1 LADKLNSDDVIDI
14 LQIFKV
20 IWRGKLLISLIIL
33 PFAIFSIIYALS
45 LPNIYKSSTLLKV
58 SSDDQQSQL
67 SSIGSQFSGLASMA
81 GINMPLSGDDKV
93 YYVLETFKSRGF
105 TKILLARHDFSPK
118 IIASKDFIRKS
129 NKIIF
134 DDSIYNN
141 KLKVWTREPNEYS
154 EAIPTYLEVH
164 NTLMKSF
171 SVEVDKDS
179 GFISLSYS
187 HISPVFAKEFL
198 NTVINELNKISKTK
212 DQLESIK
219 AIDYL
224 QKEIESTQQ
233 KDIVNSINSLI
244 NMQLKTKMLSKIKD
258 DYLLSIIDPP
268 YVPEIR
274 SSPNRAI
281 ICIILT
287 LIGSFL
293 GVIIVLFRD
302 YFQNSKAAS
311 LYSKT

>member
-1 LADKLNSDDVIDI
+1 LADRLNSDDVIDI

-20 IWRGKLLISLIIL
+20 IWRGKLLISLITL
-33 PFAIFSIIYALS
+33 LFAIFSIYYALS

-93 YYVLETFKSRGF
+93 YYVLETLKSRGF

-141 KLKVWTREPNEYS
+141 KLKVWTREPNEYR
-154 EAIPTYLEVH
+154 EAIPTHLEVH
-164 NTLMKSF
+164 NILMKSF
-171 SVEVDKDS
+171 SVGVDKES
-179 GFISLSYS
+179 GFVSLSYS
-187 HISPVFAKEFL
+187 HVSPVFAKEFL
-198 NTVINELNKISKTK
+198 NTAINELNKISKTK
-212 DQLESIK
+212 DQLESLK
-219 AIDYL
+219 AVDYL
-224 QKEIESTQQ
+224 EKEIESTQQ

-244 NMQLKTKMLSKIKD
+244 TMQLKTKMLSKIKD

-281 ICIILT
+281 ICIFIT
-287 LIGSFL
+287 LIGGFL
-293 GVIIVLFRD
+293 GVIIVFFRH